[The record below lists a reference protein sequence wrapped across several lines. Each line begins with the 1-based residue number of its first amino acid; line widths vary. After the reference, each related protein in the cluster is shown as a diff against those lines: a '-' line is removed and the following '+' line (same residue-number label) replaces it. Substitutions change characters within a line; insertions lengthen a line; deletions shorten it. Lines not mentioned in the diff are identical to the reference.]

1 MRVHDVTGPSRA
13 SLSRTA
19 DLYDLGKDTRYL
31 LHDFSAL
38 LVGYKSSRRP
48 RPLPSLCD
56 TDNDLPIC
64 FAHHKQRTITFLFSL
79 SLSLLFRPF
88 PLSPPI
94 ILHLSS
100 PFVFFLSPT
109 PFLPH
114 ILLFPLPIFSSCG
127 MTRNRGR
134 EATDGYIA
142 SSERSGK
149 KGRKR
154 SYGKRAGQA
163 PNEAA
168 GRRPRDLDPGVD
180 DQSADERLV
189 EPTSSRAPDLD
200 RAVMASDRPNSRKV
214 LQTVALQV
222 DRPTLGVE
230 DVDLSISDSS
240 ASYRY
245 PPRYDGVADQDVFDD
260 WRSGVEAWAAI
271 NEHSPRVV
279 MHCFPLLVTGNALWC
294 FKQYV
299 SPTLH
304 SRKWEPKKVFKV
316 LQKRCFPPDYK
327 LQVHSQLVSATQGN
341 LRVIAF
347 ARKIKQLA
355 EHVPYPVDEEFL
367 ATIFY
372 TGLDR
377 HIKARLILD
386 GIEPDSADLETIV
399 HCASKHDDI
408 LRRARA
414 LGVNIDF

>member
-1 MRVHDVTGPSRA
+1 MP
-13 SLSRTA
+13 
-19 DLYDLGKDTRYL
+19 
-31 LHDFSAL
+31 
-38 LVGYKSSRRP
+38 
-48 RPLPSLCD
+48 
-56 TDNDLPIC
+56 
-64 FAHHKQRTITFLFSL
+64 
-79 SLSLLFRPF
+79 
-88 PLSPPI
+88 
-94 ILHLSS
+94 
-100 PFVFFLSPT
+100 
-109 PFLPH
+109 
-114 ILLFPLPIFSSCG
+114 
-127 MTRNRGR
+127 RNRGR
-134 EATDGYIA
+134 EATDGYTT

-168 GRRPRDLDPGVD
+168 GRRLRDLDPGVD
-180 DQSADERLV
+180 DQSADEHLLV

-200 RAVMASDRPNSRKV
+200 RVVMASDRPNSRKE
-214 LQTVALQV
+214 LQTVALQA
-222 DRPTLGVE
+222 DRPTPGVE
-230 DVDLSISDSS
+230 DVDSSTSDSS

-245 PPRYDGVADQDVFDD
+245 PPRYDGTADQDVFDE

-271 NEHSPRVV
+271 NEHSRRVV
-279 MHCFPLLVTGNALWC
+279 MRCFPLLLTGNALWC
-294 FKQYV
+294 FRQYV

-304 SRKWEPKKVFKV
+304 SRKWKPKKVFNV

-327 LQVHSQLVSATQGN
+327 LQVHSQLVSVTQGD
-341 LRVIAF
+341 LRVIVF
-347 ARKIKQLA
+347 ARKIKQLV
-355 EHVPYPVDEEFL
+355 EHVPYSVDEEFL
-367 ATIFY
+367 DTIFH